1 MDLTDIPAAAPARN
15 DARRVAEAE
24 YRALLTQLR
33 TLDQEQ
39 WAMATECEPW
49 SVRDMVAHLA
59 GAAEEAVRLRVQLRH
74 LREARRRIGEADF
87 VDVLNEQQLA
97 DREGQG
103 GDELLAELT
112 ALAQRAPKARM
123 KTPWFIRR
131 RPLPSEAGGLP
142 GDTMA
147 YLLDVIYTRDI
158 WMHRIDIARA
168 TGSPLAV
175 SGVEN
180 DVVSQVVRDLDR
192 GWGGAPFALTLTGPG
207 GGRWL
212 IGNAP
217 DEETAP
223 SVELDTAAAA
233 RLWSGR
239 SDETGLTPDSAVA
252 TALVETRLLF

>member
-1 MDLTDIPAAAPARN
+1 MDLTDVPAAAPARN

-33 TLDQEQ
+33 ALDQEQ

-103 GDELLAELT
+103 DDELLAELT

-123 KTPWFIRR
+123 KTPGFIRR
-131 RPLPSEAGGLP
+131 RPLPKEAGGLP

-168 TGSPLAV
+168 TGGPLAA
-175 SGVEN
+175 SGAEK
-180 DVVSQVVRDLDR
+180 DVVSQLVRDLDR
-192 GWGGAPFALTLTGPG
+192 GWAGDPITLTLTGSG

-212 IGNAP
+212 IGSAP
-217 DEETAP
+217 DAETVP
-223 SVELDTAAAA
+223 SVELDSVAAA

-239 SDETGLTPDSAVA
+239 SDETGLLPGSAAAA
-252 TALVETRLLF
+252 TLRGIRLLF